1 MSGWMIP
8 VLLLLV
14 LLLVGQI
21 RLGAVAEYSQAG
33 PEVRVRVGPLR
44 IKVFPLTKKEKT
56 QAQLKKQE
64 DKKAKAEAK
73 KQAKKE
79 KKKEKGQKQSKSLQ
93 EKIGGGLD
101 LAREFLPL
109 ALEAAGCFWNKL
121 VLDELE
127 LIMTVGGPDPADAA
141 MLYGQANA
149 ALGALW
155 QPLTQAFHVKNGRA
169 RVELDFQAQTMTL
182 YGKAALSLKI
192 GQLVWLGVCF
202 GCKALKRYLHL
213 RSTTKKKEQSRKAV

>member
-73 KQAKKE
+73 KPN
-79 KKKEKGQKQSKSLQ
+79 
-93 EKIGGGLD
+93 I
-101 LAREFLPL
+101 F
-109 ALEAAGCFWNKL
+109 
-121 VLDELE
+121 
-127 LIMTVGGPDPADAA
+127 
-141 MLYGQANA
+141 
-149 ALGALW
+149 
-155 QPLTQAFHVKNGRA
+155 
-169 RVELDFQAQTMTL
+169 
-182 YGKAALSLKI
+182 
-192 GQLVWLGVCF
+192 
-202 GCKALKRYLHL
+202 RYFFF
-213 RSTTKKKEQSRKAV
+213 V